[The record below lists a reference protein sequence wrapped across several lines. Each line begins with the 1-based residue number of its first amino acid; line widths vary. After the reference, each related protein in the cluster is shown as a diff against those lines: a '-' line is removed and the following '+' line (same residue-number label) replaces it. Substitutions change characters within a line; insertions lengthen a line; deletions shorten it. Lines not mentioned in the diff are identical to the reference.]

1 MPIAIIA
8 LVVIA
13 GGGLYLLSREKN
25 AQAPAQ
31 PARGV
36 TPAPG
41 NSQPVIPI
49 VIQSPVAAPAAA
61 AASRLGLPAPMPAAG
76 QAAAPTK
83 PTKAQ
88 FDAAALGGSFFGS
101 LPSLVTGLG
110 GAINEAS
117 KIDAA
122 KQLELA
128 KLRPS
133 DLNTSRQAAL
143 VTTLKSSP
151 ASELLPD
158 VFRSSD
164 GAVQQYHPGDNFAV
178 DQQLAATRYA
188 QDQALI
194 AIGAPPVYSTP
205 VEQPTY
211 QWSAVSRNDQ
221 GVFVDA
227 NGNTWEDWRNLGGM

>member
-1 MPIAIIA
+1 MPIAILA
-8 LVVIA
+8 LVIVA
-13 GGGLYLLSREKN
+13 GGGLYLLTRTSST
-25 AQAPAQ
+25 ASPAQ

-41 NSQPVIPI
+41 ATVVPIPI
-49 VIQSPVAAPAAA
+49 VIQSPIAAAGQAGSRLGIPAPMPGAGQAAPAA
-61 AASRLGLPAPMPAAG
+61 
-76 QAAAPTK
+76 K

-101 LPSLVTGLG
+101 LPGLVTGLG

-128 KLRPS
+128 KLRPN

-151 ASELLPD
+151 GAELLPD

-164 GAVQQYHPGDNFAV
+164 GQVPQYHPGDSYLV
-178 DQQLAATRYA
+178 DQQLAASRYA
-188 QDQALI
+188 L
-194 AIGAPPVYSTP
+194 
-205 VEQPTY
+205 
-211 QWSAVSRNDQ
+211 DQ
-221 GVFVDA
+221 GLISIGQAPQSTREWTADHTDIQGTYVNEQGQTYA
-227 NGNTWEDWRNLGGM
+227 EWNGQ